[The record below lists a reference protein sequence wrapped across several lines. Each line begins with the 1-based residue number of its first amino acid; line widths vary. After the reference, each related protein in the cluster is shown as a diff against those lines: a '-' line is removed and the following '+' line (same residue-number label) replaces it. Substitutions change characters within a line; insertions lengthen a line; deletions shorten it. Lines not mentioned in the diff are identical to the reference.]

1 MSALGPKMTGLA
13 GEIADGVLFNWFT
26 TEFERQSGEL
36 VTAAASQAGRPQP
49 LIMSYVRCGLL
60 PHAQHRLQERAARYA
75 NIPQYARHFA
85 RMGISAHETCVS
97 GTDAATLQTGIAAH
111 EQVLDE
117 TIVRAIT
124 PDDRAAS
131 ILELLRACAP
141 TLRQHRVCD
150 MDSNP
155 HG

>member
-60 PHAQHRLQERAARYA
+60 PHAQHRLQERAV
-75 NIPQYARHFA
+75 

-131 ILELLRACAP
+131 ILELLRAWNCCVPAP
-141 TLRQHRVCD
+141 
-150 MDSNP
+150 P
-155 HG
+155 H